1 MRKTISGKKNIT
13 LFLRVPK
20 EEAIRIIGRL
30 WAKGLLSDKQYIKK
44 LTDIDQEEALKFA
57 KKRNN
62 LSKTLDKCGFVG

>member
-62 LSKTLDKCGFVG
+62 LSKALDKCSFVG